1 MSTQPPCLSS
11 TAARLFSPLSDAW
24 LCNDDEQSYR
34 GHDAERR
41 ERDAWPHAPPLAPS
55 SELFDTSWLADIM
68 SHMKI
73 PPAPLSTDGDAGHDG
88 LPRVAAQLA
97 SPFHSPRTSTTTTTH
112 AHQDERDT
120 PSWAAASAHA
130 APRRTDTPVPRPR
143 WPLPTGSAPPTLY
156 SVFVGGLEEHVTDE
170 DLVWHF
176 AHPPCWPQDH
186 PMRRMYVRIENVAG
200 SLCAWPT
207 SPAPFRVHSA
217 RVVRE
222 SSSAAQGG
230 RRVFGFVRLTS
241 KHECDRALIEMQHTH
256 MVPHQAPHTPL
267 RLSLGAATAPP
278 RADTECTKAHGRPHD
293 KAPARPVMTA
303 AAVVRHTP
311 RRAASKAVRPARTDV
326 PAAPG
331 RSHTPPAST
340 HAPVECVP
348 TTLTFVSESQGDV
361 PAQDQPHLAS
371 ALTVAHASSAL
382 DPTNTTVFV
391 GSLFTL
397 ATETMLHA
405 LFSPFGPIHS
415 INIPRGQDCG
425 FVQFA
430 HKRDAARAIAEMQG
444 YQLSGGGALRL
455 SWGRSLGEKA
465 AARAAIRAGLR
476 WVEGAATAAA
486 TDGGGGA

>member
-1 MSTQPPCLSS
+1 
-11 TAARLFSPLSDAW
+11 
-24 LCNDDEQSYR
+24 
-34 GHDAERR
+34 
-41 ERDAWPHAPPLAPS
+41 
-55 SELFDTSWLADIM
+55 
-68 SHMKI
+68 
-73 PPAPLSTDGDAGHDG
+73 
-88 LPRVAAQLA
+88 
-97 SPFHSPRTSTTTTTH
+97 
-112 AHQDERDT
+112 
-120 PSWAAASAHA
+120 
-130 APRRTDTPVPRPR
+130 
-143 WPLPTGSAPPTLY
+143 
-156 SVFVGGLEEHVTDE
+156 
-170 DLVWHF
+170 
-176 AHPPCWPQDH
+176 
-186 PMRRMYVRIENVAG
+186 
-200 SLCAWPT
+200 
-207 SPAPFRVHSA
+207 
-217 RVVRE
+217 
-222 SSSAAQGG
+222 
-230 RRVFGFVRLTS
+230 
-241 KHECDRALIEMQHTH
+241 
-256 MVPHQAPHTPL
+256 
-267 RLSLGAATAPP
+267 
-278 RADTECTKAHGRPHD
+278 
-293 KAPARPVMTA
+293 
-303 AAVVRHTP
+303 
-311 RRAASKAVRPARTDV
+311 
-326 PAAPG
+326 
-331 RSHTPPAST
+331 
-340 HAPVECVP
+340 VP